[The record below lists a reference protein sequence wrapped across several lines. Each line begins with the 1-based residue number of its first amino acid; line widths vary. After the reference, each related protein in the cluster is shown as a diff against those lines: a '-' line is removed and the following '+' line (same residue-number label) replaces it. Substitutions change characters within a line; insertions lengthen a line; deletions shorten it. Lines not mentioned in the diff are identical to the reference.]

1 MDARGVRRLYE
12 ARIEPVAA
20 NVGYGD
26 PILLRVTVT
35 NTGDADITIGADGL
49 LRPDLWF
56 DAQILG
62 LNQHAFRGVSYDQ
75 IVNELV
81 LRAGVSTSQIV
92 RLDAGELY
100 AALRSLPA
108 SSTRMSG
115 DVITNPVVLSSGVLP
130 GPAGLS
136 SSFGRSV
143 LYSGVLLTQPTGK
156 KAIDAALE
164 STDPADRLRALDVL
178 AAYISAADRQG
189 ATEELKK
196 LVADL
201 PQSIARMRTNASP
214 AVAGWA
220 SYLAAIL
227 ASGEAQGA
235 IVGEMSRSTDWTTR
249 LLSLLVPGPSQR
261 EVAARLAAG
270 DPDATVKSTAA
281 ATVEFLEQAA
291 TQPASQPAAT
301 QPANVGG

>member
-1 MDARGVRRLYE
+1 M
-12 ARIEPVAA
+12 
-20 NVGYGD
+20 
-26 PILLRVTVT
+26 
-35 NTGDADITIGADGL
+35 
-49 LRPDLWF
+49 
-56 DAQILG
+56 
-62 LNQHAFRGVSYDQ
+62 
-75 IVNELV
+75 
-81 LRAGVSTSQIV
+81 
-92 RLDAGELY
+92 
-100 AALRSLPA
+100 
-108 SSTRMSG
+108 
-115 DVITNPVVLSSGVLP
+115 LP

-164 STDPADRLRALDVL
+164 SNDPADRLRALDVL

-220 SYLAAIL
+220 SYLAATL
-227 ASGEAQGA
+227 ASGEAQSA
-235 IVGEMSRSTDWTTR
+235 IVSEMSRATDWTTR
-249 LLSLLVPGPSQR
+249 LLSLLVPEDLLNEKWRRGWP
-261 EVAARLAAG
+261 AG